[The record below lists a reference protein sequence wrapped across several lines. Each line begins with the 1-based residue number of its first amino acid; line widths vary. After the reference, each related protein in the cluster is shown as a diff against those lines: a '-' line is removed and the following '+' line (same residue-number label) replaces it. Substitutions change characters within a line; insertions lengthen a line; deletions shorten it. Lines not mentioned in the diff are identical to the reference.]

1 MIPKIYLID
10 FFCSNAFRAI
20 PRKSEWHISSLQN
33 YRRWKYLDSLQSKWG
48 KDELSI
54 SGGSSFFVL
63 AISPLATQAKLCPKV
78 SSYEFQ
84 SVKLTLWSIFWHF
97 GMSICLHP
105 LQVLCTRQGCFFII
119 AELSADSQI
128 CVFQK
133 NRKNFLEGVNFW
145 PFSLPTKWG
154 AK

>member
-1 MIPKIYLID
+1 MNGKVK
-10 FFCSNAFRAI
+10 NAMAA
-20 PRKSEWHISSLQN
+20 L
-33 YRRWKYLDSLQSKWG
+33 LL
-48 KDELSI
+48 
-54 SGGSSFFVL
+54 V
-63 AISPLATQAKLCPKV
+63 AAPLATQAKLCPKV

-119 AELSADSQI
+119 AESSADSQI

-133 NRKNFLEGVNFW
+133 NRKNFLEGVNF
-145 PFSLPTKWG
+145 
-154 AK
+154 